1 MSHASQDAARAWQEA
16 VGALR
21 EGLEGGDEPQ
31 QLALLEQTL
40 AAFRALDDGRAP
52 TDATNNSF
60 SWDLRR
66 DSLSDGGVL
75 YEVLWHGAPLGEL
88 ILSTQP
94 LPDALDM
101 LGWTFTPGP
110 PLALPGQ
117 LVVVVA
123 DSPSTSDLIAWLRSI
138 VDPGTI
144 VRARLQVMRFCL
156 DRLRL
161 ASGSEPG
168 VWLEQLQ
175 APESSLL
182 RFGTESVESDQPG
195 EANG

>member
-1 MSHASQDAARAWQEA
+1 MSNIDHSAAGVWQQA

-31 QLALLEQTL
+31 QIALLEQTL

-52 TDATNNSF
+52 IDATNDSF

-66 DSLSDGGVL
+66 DGLSDGGVL

-94 LPDALDM
+94 LPHALDM

-123 DSPSTSDLIAWLRSI
+123 DPPSPSTSDLIAWLRSI

-156 DRLRL
+156 DRVR
-161 ASGSEPG
+161 
-168 VWLEQLQ
+168 
-175 APESSLL
+175 
-182 RFGTESVESDQPG
+182 
-195 EANG
+195 